1 MLTWYICIFLSW
13 PVLTLIKTCV
23 DLCWL
28 CWPVMTH
35 VDPCWPVLTSVGMN
49 WPELTRVDIGWPV
62 LTWGDLCWPELPCV
76 EPCWPLFI
84 PVDLCWRDSTS
95 VGLSW
100 PEFTAWRKM
109 WPTAFIL
116 YSFIWWPAWRDGLR
130 SLTNNIKMNNIC
142 PMMSLQKHWR
152 RITLCT
158 TQEPEVSCWYN
169 YFVQETGSQ
178 LFM

>member
-1 MLTWYICIFLSW
+1 MLTRVDLFWPLLGWIDLSW
-13 PVLTLIKTCV
+13 PVLTLV
-23 DLCWL
+23 
-28 CWPVMTH
+28 
-35 VDPCWPVLTSVGMN
+35 
-49 WPELTRVDIGWPV
+49 
-62 LTWGDLCWPELPCV
+62 DLCWPEVTCV
-76 EPCWPLFI
+76 DLSCPVLN
-84 PVDLCWRDSTS
+84 PVDLYLSQLTCVDVIRLVLAW

-116 YSFIWWPAWRDGLR
+116 YSLIWLPAWRDGLR